1 MLARIEKDIQDIQQA
16 IADVSG
22 RIDKIHLEYAQ
33 AIAKA
38 VQQQVLLAAF
48 KFCTQSCP
56 TAFLALSLSERQK
69 LQEHLRQKIK
79 TLSEEMQQ
87 VLEQCD
93 RRQRDDQDNLDTLLG
108 NCLDATMAALN
119 QLLVEHKILESLET
133 ATDKTKDKTKE
144 QNNQKPSQPKMSI
157 RLAEIE
163 FTDRYVM
170 SYRGELRVLSARL
183 SHLHNELDKK
193 YHQKTIAEAEL
204 AWRSA
209 WVE

>member
-1 MLARIEKDIQDIQQA
+1 MMLARIEKDIQDIQQA
-16 IADVSG
+16 IADVSS
-22 RIDKIHLEYAQ
+22 RIDTIHLEYAQ

-48 KFCTQSCP
+48 KFCTHERP
-56 TAFLALSLSERQK
+56 TAFLALSLSERQQ
-69 LQEHLRQKIK
+69 LQEHLRQRIK
-79 TLSEEMQQ
+79 ALSEEMQQ
-87 VLEQCD
+87 ALEQCD
-93 RRQRDDQDNLDTLLG
+93 RRERDDQNNLDTLLG
-108 NCLDATMAALN
+108 NCLNATMTALN
-119 QLLVEHKILESLET
+119 QLLVEHKILESVEA
-133 ATDKTKDKTKE
+133 ATNQKE
-144 QNNQKPSQPKMSI
+144 QTPSQPQMSI

-183 SHLHNELDKK
+183 NHLHNELDKK